1 MVYATRSSKAIIGRL
16 IRNLRVTDSSYIN
29 DLSEWMDE
37 ALRKLETTKALL
49 PDYVELH
56 VKNHKVRMPCGIA
69 NIKAVVYQNQ
79 RLRMGTA
86 VTQVGHTPKLL
97 NAPNGYGAVYTY
109 NEQETIKN
117 LESNRING
125 GDLYMIDNTTLQFEY
140 YLIKL
145 DYIQTSFCDGC
156 IQLHYEK
163 FATDDEGYPL
173 VPDNDN
179 YAEAIFWYLFAHM
192 IMAGYE
198 PNSKEFTYD
207 NCILRFETYGRRG
220 INEIK
225 YWNID
230 EAEKVKQNTVR
241 LVLPYSD
248 YTDFSIGYEQIQPY
262 NKL

>member
-1 MVYATRSSKAIIGRL
+1 MLYSTRSSKAIIGRL

-49 PDYVELH
+49 PEFVELH

-69 NIKAVVYQNQ
+69 NIDAVVYQGS
-79 RLRMGTA
+79 RLRLGTA
-86 VTQVGHTPKLL
+86 VTKVGHTPKILS
-97 NAPNGYGAVYTY
+97 NPGFGAVYTY
-109 NEQETIKN
+109 NEQETIQN
-117 LESNRING
+117 LQINRISG
-125 GDLYMIDNTTLQFEY
+125 QDLYQVKNVGLQYEY

-156 IQLHYEK
+156 IQLHYHK

-179 YAEAIFWYLFAHM
+179 YSEAIFWYLLAHM

-207 NCILRFETYGRRG
+207 YCINKFETYGRRG

-248 YTDFSIGYEQIQPY
+248 YTDFSVGYEQIQTY